1 MRKYA
6 NISVPVEVKQQLKLL
21 KGNKTWSE
29 FLTESCN
36 GYKQLR
42 GRQAL
47 KELRQILSEEDLE
60 AIRQSSK
67 EFREKFVFALE

>member
-1 MRKYA
+1 MRKYT
-6 NISVPVEVKQQLKLL
+6 NIAVPVEVKQQLKLL
-21 KGNKTWSE
+21 KGNKTWGE

-36 GYKQLR
+36 EYKQLR

-47 KELRQILSEEDLE
+47 KELRQLLSEEDLE

-67 EFREKFVFALE
+67 EFREKFVLR